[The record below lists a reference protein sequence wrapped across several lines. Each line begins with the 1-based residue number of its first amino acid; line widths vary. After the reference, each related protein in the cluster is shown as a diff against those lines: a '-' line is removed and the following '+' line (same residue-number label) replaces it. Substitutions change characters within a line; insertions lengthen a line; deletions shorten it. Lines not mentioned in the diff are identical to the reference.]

1 MTVHAWWLVMF
12 GFRDLAENENLRE
25 KPKFWSKNHGPL
37 LGGRINVEKYQLK
50 GLRLIKHSCV
60 VAVRQ
65 DQESVSLVK
74 TEVACQLQKYVG
86 GGGLTGQTEL
96 RASKMAAEIQG
107 LETEKVAG
115 ETFEKPKDILGCPCW
130 QSTRTTLLGRL
141 SRNRWDSTRN
151 HVE

>member
-12 GFRDLAENENLRE
+12 GFRDLAENENMRE
-25 KPKFWSKNHGPL
+25 PKCWSKNHGPL
-37 LGGRINVEKYQLK
+37 LGGRINIEKYQLK

-74 TEVACQLQKYVG
+74 TEVACQLQKNVG

-115 ETFEKPKDILGCPCW
+115 KTFEKPKDILGCPCW